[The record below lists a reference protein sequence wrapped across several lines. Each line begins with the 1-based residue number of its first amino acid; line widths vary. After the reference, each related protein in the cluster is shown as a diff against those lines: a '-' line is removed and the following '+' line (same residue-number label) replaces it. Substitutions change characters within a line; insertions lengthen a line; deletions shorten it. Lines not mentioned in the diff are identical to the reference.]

1 MKQSTRTIR
10 AGNQQMVFRKW
21 TNKPYAVFNSLK
33 KIIKIALLNVAYSLL
48 ALGSATSFAQEDSL
62 RIDKKLELEEY
73 EVVSA
78 IEPLVFSQQARL
90 VNLISKQDILQSA
103 HQDIAGIISNQA
115 ALDIRQRG
123 GYGIQ
128 SDLSLRASAFD
139 QVLVL
144 LNGIPI
150 SDAQTGHFNL
160 NLPLTAQNIERIEI
174 LKGSAARIYGTNA
187 FAGAVNIVTYPEEK
201 NSLQFTL
208 ESGQHAL
215 YNIASA
221 LNFHKKRSRTLLS
234 YQQSGSD
241 GYMENTDFLLKNVFV
256 QTQYLANGFTI
267 DLLFGAQFKEF
278 GANGFYSPKYP
289 LQYEYNK
296 AYNGHINLSF
306 GNRFSSRI
314 SLFWRRHQ
322 DQWVLTRENPSLY
335 QNFHQTDAYGF
346 RSNHRFK
353 SGFGKTLLGTE
364 IKKESIWSTSL
375 GESQTETKPVP
386 WENAYLFTHYKQR
399 SNASVF
405 IDHQMQLGNKINVS
419 FGFLTN
425 WNSAY
430 SSAINVYPGVD
441 LSYTLNPHLKL
452 IGSLNQAMRLPTF
465 TDLYYSGPANE
476 GNPDLIVEKAS
487 SFEFGLKYEKQN
499 LQFDVVCFSRLGK
512 NIIDWV
518 WMEAKEKWQTQ
529 NILEQ
534 NSSGIE
540 TGFSYSS
547 NSLINQFYLN
557 YTYIDVQTDTHFQL
571 TKYANSQLKHQFNI
585 GINLKPH
592 PHFSTNFSLGYRDRV
607 GVFQSYDFDA
617 SEYIENPYKAVF
629 LANAKLSYQRPK
641 YELYLSGINVLNQLY
656 YEYGVMQ
663 SGRWIKAG
671 IVINLV
677 AQNE

>member
-1 MKQSTRTIR
+1 
-10 AGNQQMVFRKW
+10 MVFRKW
-21 TNKPYAVFNSLK
+21 TNKPYAVFNSLN

-73 EVVSA
+73 EVISA
-78 IEPLVFSQQARL
+78 VEPLIFSQQARL

-103 HQDIAGIISNQA
+103 QQDIAGIISNQA

-123 GYGIQ
+123 GFGIQ
-128 SDLSLRASAFD
+128 SDLSLRASSFD

-160 NLPLTAQNIERIEI
+160 NLPLTAQNIARIEI

-187 FAGAVNIVTYPEEK
+187 FAGAINIVTYPKAE
-201 NSLQFTL
+201 NSLQFNA
-208 ESGQHAL
+208 ESGQNAL
-215 YNIASA
+215 YGVGTTVNY
-221 LNFHKKRSRTLLS
+221 HKKRSRSLLS

-241 GYMENTDFLLKNVFV
+241 GYMENTDFLLKNVFLH
-256 QTQYLANGFTI
+256 TQWLANRFTL
-267 DLLFGAQFKEF
+267 DFLLTAQQKEF

-289 LQYEYNK
+289 LQYEYNR
-296 AYNGHINLSF
+296 AYNGNVNLSF
-306 GNRFSSRI
+306 GKKLSSRF

-322 DQWVLTRENPSLY
+322 DQWVLTRENPSVY
-335 QNFHQTDAYGF
+335 QNFHQTEVIGF

-353 SGFGKTLLGTE
+353 SRFGKTLLGTE
-364 IKKESIWSTSL
+364 LKKESIWSTGL
-375 GESQTETKPVP
+375 GEIQTESKPVP
-386 WENAYLFTHYKQR
+386 WDNAYRFTHFKQR

-405 IDHQMQLGNKINVS
+405 IDHQMHFGDKIHAA
-419 FGFLTN
+419 FGFLIN
-425 WNSAY
+425 WNSSY
-430 SSAINVYPGVD
+430 KSELNTYPGMD
-441 LSYTLNPHLKL
+441 LSYAIHPHLKF
-452 IGSLNQAMRLPTF
+452 IGSLNLAMRLPTF
-465 TDLYYSGPANE
+465 TDLYYSGPANV
-476 GNPDLIVEKAS
+476 GNPDLKAENAT
-487 SFEFGLKYEKQN
+487 SFEFGLKYEKQHI
-499 LQFDVVCFSRLGK
+499 QFELVYFSRLGK

-518 WMEAKEKWQTQ
+518 WLEDIEKWQTQ

-534 NSSGIE
+534 NSLGIE
-540 TGFSYSS
+540 TGFRYSS
-547 NSLINQFYLN
+547 NSFFNQFYLN
-557 YTYIDVQTDTHFQL
+557 YSYIDVQINEHFQL
-571 TKYANSQLKHQFNI
+571 TKYANSQLKHQLNI
-585 GINLKPH
+585 GTTLKPH
-592 PHFSTNFSLGYRDRV
+592 SNFRANFSLSYRDRV
-607 GVFQSYDFDA
+607 GVFQRFDFDA

-629 LANAKLSYQRPK
+629 LANAKLTYQRPK
-641 YELYLSGINVLNQLY
+641 YNLYLSGINLLNKVY